1 MYKAFAST
9 ASSLYILMGL
19 VVFFR
24 YETLIFA
31 VVLKLGEDSQINAVI
46 DILKDMK
53 TDGVAGELLVSLLK
67 VFFVLYLIQILKTK

>member
-1 MYKAFAST
+1 MNY
-9 ASSLYILMGL
+9 L
-19 VVFFR
+19 
-24 YETLIFA
+24 LIFIFGLHPRI
-31 VVLKLGEDSQINAVI
+31 LKLGEDSQINAVI